1 MKILRQT
8 TDLCFCIYIV
18 RVTYLVQD
26 MYTIRD
32 CEVYLQ
38 IDVARF
44 ADLFGLLM
52 WQLYLPSSL
61 EST

>member
-1 MKILRQT
+1 MKILWPT
-8 TDLCFCIYIV
+8 TDLCFGIYIV
-18 RVTYLVQD
+18 PVTYLVQD

-32 CEVYLQ
+32 CEVYQ

>member
-52 WQLYLPSSL
+52 
-61 EST
+61 

>member
-1 MKILRQT
+1 MPIYSSLGLIEPSYMKILRQT

-44 ADLFGLLM
+44 ADL
-52 WQLYLPSSL
+52 
-61 EST
+61 